1 MAAPRIMKPN
11 LPHLPIRPRRHAF
24 ARPLAQKGFTLLE
37 LMVGVAIG
45 LLVVAVATAALM
57 VSRGVSGTVSDA
69 SGIQQQAAYAM
80 RVIGLQLRQAGSL
93 YLNLDPRSQK
103 PAAALVTS
111 TPVAFETTAKSD
123 SGLEFDPS
131 LNTVSGTATPTTLT
145 VGYRRYKEL
154 VYTDAAEQS
163 QARNCVGG
171 PANSSADQRIDNV
184 FQLSGS
190 QLQCSGNGAAAQ
202 TLVQNV
208 ADFQVRYLIQDN
220 TKPGSPGIQYV
231 PSANVDAWTTVE
243 WSKVRGVE
251 VCLVLYGNEPIDLP
265 AGSSYVGCNGTS
277 VNMTTLTGQ
286 RNRRMHIAYRNVFQL
301 RSQGLIGSVL

>member
-1 MAAPRIMKPN
+1 MAAPS
-11 LPHLPIRPRRHAF
+11 PIPSNPPVPSGRARRHAF
-24 ARPLAQKGFTLLE
+24 ARPLAQQGFTLLE
-37 LMVGVAIG
+37 LMVGIAIG

-57 VSRGVSGTVSDA
+57 VSRGVSGSVSDA
-69 SGIQQQAAYAM
+69 SGVQQQAAYAM

-93 YLNLDPRSQK
+93 YLNLDPKNLK
-103 PAAALVTS
+103 PDPTLAIT
-111 TPVAFETTAKSD
+111 TPVAFETTAKGE

-131 LNTVSGTATPTTLT
+131 LNTVSGTATPVTLT
-145 VGYRRYKEL
+145 VGYRRYKEP

-171 PANSSADQRIDNV
+171 PANSSVDQRIDNV

-231 PSANVDAWTTVE
+231 PSANIGAWTTVE
-243 WSKVRGVE
+243 WSKVRAVE

-265 AGSSYVGCNGTS
+265 AGSSYVGCDGTS